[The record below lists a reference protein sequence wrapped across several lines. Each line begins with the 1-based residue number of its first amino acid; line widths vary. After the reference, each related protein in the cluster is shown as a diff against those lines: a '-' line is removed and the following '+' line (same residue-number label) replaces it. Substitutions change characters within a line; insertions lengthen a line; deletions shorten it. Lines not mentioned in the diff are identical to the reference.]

1 MYSVFLGTE
10 TAATTT
16 AATAGAGVVGKSDRR
31 TARNGAAN
39 VGFAAEIFGAVG
51 NGDTRLKSSSAR

>member
-1 MYSVFLGTE
+1 MCSDFLGTE
-10 TAATTT
+10 TAAAT
-16 AATAGAGVVGKSDRR
+16 AATARAGVVGKGDRR

-51 NGDTRLKSSSAR
+51 NGDARLKSSSVR

>member
-1 MYSVFLGTE
+1 MRCVQFLGTE
-10 TAATTT
+10 TATTT
-16 AATAGAGVVGKSDRR
+16 AAIAGAGVAGKSDRR

-51 NGDTRLKSSSAR
+51 NGDTRLKSSGAR

>member
-1 MYSVFLGTE
+1 MRCVQFLGTE
-10 TAATTT
+10 SATATAT
-16 AATAGAGVVGKSDRR
+16 TAGAGVAGKSDRR

-51 NGDTRLKSSSAR
+51 NGDARLKSSSVR

>member
-1 MYSVFLGTE
+1 MCSDLLGTE
-10 TAATTT
+10 TATTT
-16 AATAGAGVVGKSDRR
+16 ATTAGAGRGGKGDRR
-31 TARNGAAN
+31 TTRNGAAN

>member
-1 MYSVFLGTE
+1 MRCVQFLGTE
-10 TAATTT
+10 TASAT
-16 AATAGAGVVGKSDRR
+16 AATARAGVAGKSDRR

>member
-1 MYSVFLGTE
+1 MCSDFLGTE
-10 TAATTT
+10 TASAT
-16 AATAGAGVVGKSDRR
+16 AATAGAGIGGKGDRR

>member
-1 MYSVFLGTE
+1 MCSVFLGTE
-10 TAATTT
+10 TAAAT
-16 AATAGAGVVGKSDRR
+16 AAIAGAGVAGKSNRR

-51 NGDTRLKSSSAR
+51 NGDARLKSSSAR

>member
-1 MYSVFLGTE
+1 MCSDFLGTE
-10 TAATTT
+10 TATTT
-16 AATAGAGVVGKSDRR
+16 AAAAGAGVAGKSDRR

>member
-1 MYSVFLGTE
+1 MRSDFLGTE
-10 TAATTT
+10 TATTT
-16 AATAGAGVVGKSDRR
+16 ATTAGAGVVGKSDRR

-39 VGFAAEIFGAVG
+39 VAFAAEIFGAVG

>member
-1 MYSVFLGTE
+1 MCSDFLGTE
-10 TAATTT
+10 TATTT
-16 AATAGAGVVGKSDRR
+16 ATTAGAGIGGKGDRR

-51 NGDTRLKSSSAR
+51 NGDARLKSSSAR

>member
-1 MYSVFLGTE
+1 MRSDFLGTE
-10 TAATTT
+10 TATTT
-16 AATAGAGVVGKSDRR
+16 AATAGAGVAGKSDRR

>member
-1 MYSVFLGTE
+1 MRCVQFLGTE
-10 TAATTT
+10 SAATTT
-16 AATAGAGVVGKSDRR
+16 AATAGAGKSDRR
-31 TARNGAAN
+31 TTRNGAAN

>member
-1 MYSVFLGTE
+1 MCSDFLGTE
-10 TAATTT
+10 TATTT
-16 AATAGAGVVGKSDRR
+16 AATAGAGVAGNSDRR
-31 TARNGAAN
+31 TTRNGAAN

>member
-10 TAATTT
+10 TASAT
-16 AATAGAGVVGKSDRR
+16 AATAGAGVAGKSDRR

-51 NGDTRLKSSSAR
+51 NGDTPT

>member
-10 TAATTT
+10 TAAAT
-16 AATAGAGVVGKSDRR
+16 AAIAGAGVAGKSDRR
-31 TARNGAAN
+31 TTRNGAAN

-51 NGDTRLKSSSAR
+51 NARLKSSSAR